1 MKRERFG
8 PELIGRT
15 IAGKLLV
22 TRSGRTPPRRG
33 AQQLARAAV
42 VVLTA
47 GAALGSPL
55 VPTPA
60 GAQAAGGQAS
70 ETDVAAPDTLLA
82 RIEQLEARLAA
93 AEAAITT
100 LEERPRAVPAAAL
113 TLEDLARFVRVEE
126 GPLDGLIGPHVIFEG
141 ANVHI
146 RSGAGATDDGSA
158 GGGALTGLGNLVI
171 GYNEPPSELAVG
183 DRAGSHN
190 LIIGP
195 EHRLKSFGGMV
206 AGQQNTVSGPSASVS
221 GGSCNTASGVHA
233 SVSGGVNNTASGA
246 RSSVSG
252 GAGNTAS
259 GPFASVSGGV
269 GQHRQWLA
277 RQRQRGREQH
287 RQ

>member
-8 PELIGRT
+8 PELIGRM

-22 TRSGRTPPRRG
+22 TRSGRTPPGRG

-42 VVLTA
+42 IFLTA
-47 GAALGSPL
+47 GAALGYPV

-100 LEERPRAVPAAAL
+100 FEERPRAVPAAAL
-113 TLEDLARFVRVEE
+113 TLEDLAQFVRVEE

-183 DRAGSHN
+183 DRAGCTIWS
-190 LIIGP
+190 
-195 EHRLKSFGGMV
+195 
-206 AGQQNTVSGPSASVS
+206 SGRSTGSKASAAWSQA
-221 GGSCNTASGVHA
+221 NKT
-233 SVSGGVNNTASGA
+233 
-246 RSSVSG
+246 
-252 GAGNTAS
+252 
-259 GPFASVSGGV
+259 P
-269 GQHRQWLA
+269 
-277 RQRQRGREQH
+277 
-287 RQ
+287 